1 MKWMRNRSLV
11 ALSLS
16 ALLITAGCG
25 SNAATNQTNGG
36 PASAS
41 PSAQPS
47 SASTGDKLVVKTSFY
62 PMYEFTRHV
71 AGDLAEVENLV
82 PAGVEPHDWEPTPKD
97 MAKITEADVL
107 VFNGAGME
115 AWVDQV
121 LDSVVTSKLKVI
133 EASKGLE
140 IMEGSPDH
148 HDHGHVH
155 SDEHSHTEGE
165 QAHEEEHTHAEGEH
179 SHEDEHTHTEGEHS
193 HEEEH
198 THSEG
203 EHTHEDG
210 HTHAEGEHSHEEGHT
225 HAEGEHAHD
234 HGGMDPHVWLSPAL
248 AIKEVENIEAGLS
261 EAAPE
266 HKEAF
271 HANAEAYIAELK
283 KLDEDFRSQLAD
295 VKRKDFITQH
305 AAFGYLAKEYG
316 LTQVPI
322 AGLSPDQEPSAEQ
335 MAQIVEFAKEHKVQ
349 WIFFETLVSSRV
361 ADTIANE
368 IGAKTLVLNPIEGL
382 TEDEQAKGLDY
393 IGVMRKNLDSLK
405 QALTE

>member
-1 MKWMRNRSLV
+1 MKWIRNRSLV

-16 ALLITAGCG
+16 ALLVTAGCG
-25 SNAATNQTNGG
+25 SNAAPNETNGG
-36 PASAS
+36 AGS
-41 PSAQPS
+41 PSASVQPS
-47 SASTGDKLVVKTSFY
+47 SEPAGSKLVVKTSFY

-97 MAKITEADVL
+97 MARITEADVL
-107 VFNGAGME
+107 VYNGAGME

-121 LDSVVTSKLKVI
+121 LDSVDTSKLKVI

-140 IMEGSPDH
+140 IMEGSHDH
-148 HDHGHVH
+148 HDHGHDH
-155 SDEHSHTEGE
+155 GDEHSHT
-165 QAHEEEHTHAEGEH
+165 
-179 SHEDEHTHTEGEHS
+179 
-193 HEEEH
+193 
-198 THSEG
+198 EG

-210 HTHAEGEHSHEEGHT
+210 HTHAEGEHAHEEKHTHAEGEHTHEDGHTHAEGEHAHEEEHT

-248 AIKEVENIEAGLS
+248 AIKEVQNIEAGLS

-266 HKEAF
+266 QKEAF
-271 HANAEAYIAELK
+271 HANAEAYIAELQ
-283 KLDEDFRSQLAD
+283 KLDEDFRSQLTD

-335 MAQIVEFAKEHKVQ
+335 MAKIVEFAKEHKVQ

-382 TEDEQAKGLDY
+382 TEDEQAEGLDY
-393 IGVMRKNLDSLK
+393 IGVMRKNLESLK
-405 QALTE
+405 QALTQ